1 MNQLPAGLLDHNY
14 EFFTHEGVHA
24 FCLTHSKVIP
34 FEEWDEE
41 LLSKIEAQLL
51 RMPRK
56 LVALTDMGIFTRKQM
71 IEQFIICNYGG
82 FDHKADMINGKLQ
95 DTEYWA
101 CPNRGKCP
109 QEGTLCDGLKTDTGN
124 QLTHRELE
132 VIKLTAKGHMDKEIA
147 TMLDISLTT
156 VHTHAKKIRLKT
168 GLFRKTDITR
178 FAYQNQI
185 AS

>member
-24 FCLTHSKVIP
+24 YCLTHSKVIP
-34 FEEWDEE
+34 FELWEDKLINSIFLQIPKVKLA
-41 LLSKIEAQLL
+41 LLIQIGLKGKREQ
-51 RMPRK
+51 
-56 LVALTDMGIFTRKQM
+56 VQQFT
-71 IEQFIICNYGG
+71 ICNYGG
-82 FDHKADMINGKLQ
+82 FDHKADMVDGVLQ
-95 DTEYWA
+95 ETEYWA

-109 QEGTLCDGLKTDTGN
+109 HEGTLCDGLKTDTGN
-124 QLTHRELE
+124 FLTGREIE
-132 VIKLTAKGHMDKEIA
+132 YAKHTAQGHLDKHIA
-147 TMLDISLTT
+147 TLMNISIHTVTT
-156 VHTHAKKIRLKT
+156 HSKNFRKKT